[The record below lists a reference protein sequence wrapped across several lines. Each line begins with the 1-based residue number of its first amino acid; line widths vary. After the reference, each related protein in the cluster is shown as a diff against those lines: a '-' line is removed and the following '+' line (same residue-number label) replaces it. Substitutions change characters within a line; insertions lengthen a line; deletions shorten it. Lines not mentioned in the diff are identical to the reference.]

1 MVEFKIY
8 DSPQRGVKFKE
19 VLVKERGYKCQKCGL
34 SEWNGLPIPLE
45 VHHIN
50 GNKYDNRKENLQL
63 LCPNCHTL
71 TPNFGNKNKPSSK
84 KVSDEDLLKSLRT
97 SYSIREA
104 LLKVGLSDTGVQYA
118 RARKILNQT
127 NTVVGEELPPK
138 EHRILDNK
146 CKICGRSIGPTAT
159 YCIECS
165 HKMQQTVK
173 RPSRNE
179 LKRLVRT
186 LPFTTIAA
194 IYDVTDNA
202 IRRWCDAENIP
213 RKKKDINAYSDEE
226 WAKI

>member
-50 GNKYDNRKENLQL
+50 GNKCDNRKENLQL

-127 NTVVGEELPPK
+127 NTVVGEELPLKSIEFWIINVRYVVVQLGLRQLIVQNVPIK
-138 EHRILDNK
+138 CNK
-146 CKICGRSIGPTAT
+146 
-159 YCIECS
+159 
-165 HKMQQTVK
+165 Q
-173 RPSRNE
+173 
-179 LKRLVRT
+179 
-186 LPFTTIAA
+186 
-194 IYDVTDNA
+194 
-202 IRRWCDAENIP
+202 
-213 RKKKDINAYSDEE
+213 
-226 WAKI
+226 